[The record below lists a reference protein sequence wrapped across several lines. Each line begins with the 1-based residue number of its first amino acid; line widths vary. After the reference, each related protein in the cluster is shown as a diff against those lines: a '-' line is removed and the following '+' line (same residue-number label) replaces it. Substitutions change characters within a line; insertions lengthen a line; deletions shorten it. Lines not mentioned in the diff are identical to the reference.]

1 MHLLFFAV
9 LPKVIWWFHASRG
22 GLLSLGLGGQLSGEG
37 SSGPPPRCRLQQ
49 GLLVV
54 PDSRGARQGSSP
66 RLEDGVAVP
75 APRVVSLGPHRS
87 LGEVDGT
94 IPTLEMRKLRFRGG
108 TLLTQVTRAGFEPS
122 SVSPQGNSGSLPR
135 KTYWRMAS

>member
-9 LPKVIWWFHASRG
+9 LPKVIWWFHATRG

-54 PDSRGARQGSSP
+54 LGRAAGQLAQAGGRSRRARPPVSSP
-66 RLEDGVAVP
+66 WA
-75 APRVVSLGPHRS
+75 
-87 LGEVDGT
+87 
-94 IPTLEMRKLRFRGG
+94 
-108 TLLTQVTRAGFEPS
+108 LTAA
-122 SVSPQGNSGSLPR
+122 SGR
-135 KTYWRMAS
+135 

>member
-1 MHLLFFAV
+1 M
-9 LPKVIWWFHASRG
+9 PP
-22 GLLSLGLGGQLSGEG
+22 GEG
-37 SSGPPPRCRLQQ
+37 SSALALEGSSQ
-49 GLLVV
+49 GRARQARR
-54 PDSRGARQGSSP
+54 PAADFSRACWWCWGARQGSSP
-66 RLEDGVAVP
+66 RPEDGVAVP
-75 APRVVSLGPHRS
+75 APRVVYLGPHRS

-122 SVSPQGNSGSLPR
+122 SVSPQENSGSLPR

>member
-1 MHLLFFAV
+1 MPA
-9 LPKVIWWFHASRG
+9 
-22 GLLSLGLGGQLSGEG
+22 GEG
-37 SSGPPPRCRLQQ
+37 SSALALEGSSQ
-49 GLLVV
+49 GRARQARR
-54 PDSRGARQGSSP
+54 PTADFSRACWWCWGARQGSSP

-75 APRVVSLGPHRS
+75 APRVVYLGPHHS

-108 TLLTQVTRAGFEPS
+108 TSLTQVTRAGFEPS